1 MFNKSNSKQESNQA
15 TSEELAL
22 ITSIAGKASPVNELN
37 KANQSAICKTAA
49 ITHMQRNDH
58 LKAENSHRYLMFLV
72 EGTVTLLNG
81 KEEAGTLSA
90 GSSDAL
96 KPLFDNKETY
106 QSIKSSGLVRIA
118 RFGREQMDILLSEQQ
133 KHAVF
138 VCDIELSELDNLI
151 FENIRQAIVGK
162 SLTLGSYN
170 ESASRILTSL
180 ANTPGVVELAD
191 IIQSD
196 PGLSVSIIRAAQR
209 TEGASN
215 DTVQTIRGAIS
226 RLGVEATVQAITSQL
241 KENTINCSNPI
252 IENRFRKYVKR
263 SLLSSRIAVQI
274 SSQMSHLQPDEVT
287 LNALLA
293 DIGELAV
300 ITSAAEIS
308 DQITDEQEFKNSIEN
323 LRTIVSQWILK
334 DWNFPDMFVDSA
346 INSRDWYRN
355 HPGEIN
361 VADLHTSALLV
372 IHGATPESEQS
383 SIPNANNLLL
393 ARRLQQ
399 AGIDL
404 TSPEKIMQAAI
415 GSQVKIK
422 KAS

>member
-1 MFNKSNSKQESNQA
+1 MFNKNNSKQDSNQA
-15 TSEELAL
+15 SSEELAL
-22 ITSIAGKASPVNELN
+22 ISSVAGKASPINELN
-37 KANQSAICKTAA
+37 KDNQTAICKTAA

-58 LKAENSHRYLMFLV
+58 LKAENSHRYLMYLV
-72 EGTVTLLNG
+72 EGTVTMLSG
-81 KEEAGTLSA
+81 KEEVGTLKA

-96 KPLFDNKETY
+96 KPLFDSKETY
-106 QSIKSSGLVRIA
+106 QSIKSTGLARIA
-118 RFGREQMDILLSEQQ
+118 RFGKEQMDILLSEQQ
-133 KHAVF
+133 KHAVI
-138 VCDIELSELDNLI
+138 VSDIELSELDNLI
-151 FENIRQAIVGK
+151 FENIRQSITSK
-162 SLTLGSYN
+162 SLALASFS
-170 ESASRILTSL
+170 ESSARILTSL
-180 ANTPGVVELAD
+180 ANNVGVHELAD

-196 PGLSVSIIRAAQR
+196 PGLAASIIRAAQR

-226 RLGVEATVQAITSQL
+226 RLGVEATVQAITAQL
-241 KENTINCSNPI
+241 KENTIICKNPI
-252 IENRFRKYVKR
+252 IENRFRKYIKR

-274 SSQMSHLQPDEVT
+274 SSEMSHLQPDEVM

-293 DIGELAV
+293 DIGELAI
-300 ITSAAEIS
+300 ITSANQIS
-308 DQITDEQEFKNSIEN
+308 DRITDEQEFTNCVEN
-323 LRTIVSQWILK
+323 LRTIISQWVLK
-334 DWNFPDMFVDSA
+334 DWNFPLIFVDSA

-355 HPGEIN
+355 HPGEIS
-361 VADLHTSALLV
+361 VADLHTSSLLV

-404 TSPEKIMQAAI
+404 TSPEQIMQAAI
-415 GSQVKIK
+415 GKQAKMK

>member
-1 MFNKSNSKQESNQA
+1 MFNKNNSKQESSQA

-22 ITSIAGKASPVNELN
+22 ITSVAGKASPVNELN
-37 KANQSAICKTAA
+37 KANQAALCKTAA

-81 KEEAGTLSA
+81 KEEAGTLSS

-96 KPLFDNKETY
+96 KPLFDSKETY
-106 QSIKSSGLVRIA
+106 QSIKSMGLARIA

-133 KHAVF
+133 KHAVI
-138 VCDIELSELDNLI
+138 VSDIELSELDNLI
-151 FENIRQAIVGK
+151 FENIRQSIVSK
-162 SLTLGSYN
+162 TLSLASFN
-170 ESASRILTSL
+170 ESSARILTSL
-180 ANTPGVVELAD
+180 ANNPGVVELAD

-196 PGLSVSIIRAAQR
+196 PGLSASVIRAAQR

-226 RLGVEATVQAITSQL
+226 RLGVEATVQAITTQL
-241 KENTINCSNPI
+241 KENTIICSNPI
-252 IENRFRKYVKR
+252 IENRFRKYIKR

-274 SSQMSHLQPDEVT
+274 SSEMSHLQPDEVT

-300 ITSAAEIS
+300 ITSANEIA
-308 DQITDEQEFKNSIEN
+308 DQVTDEQEFKNSVEN

-334 DWNFPDMFVDSA
+334 DWNFPAIFVDSA
-346 INSRDWYRN
+346 VNSRDWYRN
-355 HPGEIN
+355 HPGEIT

-404 TSPEKIMQAAI
+404 TSPEQIMQAAI
-415 GSQVKIK
+415 GKQTQVK